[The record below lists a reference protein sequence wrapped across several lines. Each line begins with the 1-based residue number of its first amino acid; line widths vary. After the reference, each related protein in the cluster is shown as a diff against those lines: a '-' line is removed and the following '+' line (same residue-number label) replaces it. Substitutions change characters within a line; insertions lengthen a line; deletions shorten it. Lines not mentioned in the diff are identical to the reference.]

1 MAHARSPRATSCSR
15 SAGTHGGAAAWH
27 WRREPPRHRRQASP
41 VAADAGAL
49 RRGFLLP
56 LRVCS
61 CPRRNPSCLCSTT
74 APVRVA
80 SSSPE
85 ATAAAQLGG
94 AVRRYVVLFS
104 SSLSWLLLGS
114 LERSGPGR
122 GRRPRM
128 HVAALGV
135 RCIGAARTSV
145 PRCHRRA
152 MSAVGAGR
160 PPLARCPCGSAF
172 DPLVC
177 SLCLSLTLSLSPS
190 LLCAVN
196 LPCEVAML
204 YDLDAIQQVKVNL
217 TLHLLFSHFSLT
229 NLHGYCLT
237 ADFFGTAYHV
247 ICSVR
252 LDLEPT

>member
-1 MAHARSPRATSCSR
+1 VAVVHARSPRANSCSR
-15 SAGTHGGAAAWH
+15 SVGTHGGAAAWH
-27 WRREPPRHRRQASP
+27 WRRELPRHRRQASP

-122 GRRPRM
+122 GRRPTM
-128 HVAALGV
+128 HVAAPGV
-135 RCIGAARTSV
+135 RCIGAAHASV
-145 PRCHRRA
+145 PRCRTVA
-152 MSAVGAGR
+152 GGQCQWPWPPAV
-160 PPLARCPCGSAF
+160 P
-172 DPLVC
+172 
-177 SLCLSLTLSLSPS
+177 LSLRAVSCTL
-190 LLCAVN
+190 
-196 LPCEVAML
+196 
-204 YDLDAIQQVKVNL
+204 
-217 TLHLLFSHFSLT
+217 
-229 NLHGYCLT
+229 
-237 ADFFGTAYHV
+237 
-247 ICSVR
+247 SVR
-252 LDLEPT
+252 LRFDPSTCWFALSVSL